1 MGIDLLF
8 TDAVMPGGLFRPQ
21 LAAQALRLR
30 PDLRVLYTSGY
41 SEHPVVSTEQLG
53 PNMQLLNKP
62 FRRQQL
68 EATLRSALRKA

>member
-1 MGIDLLF
+1 MDLLF
-8 TDAVMPGGLFRPQ
+8 TDVVMPGGLFGPQ

-41 SEHPVVSTEQLG
+41 SEHPVASPKQLG
-53 PNMQLLNKP
+53 PNVQMLNKP

-68 EATLRSALRKA
+68 AATLRSALRKA